1 MLIDIYFSMPKAS
14 TKKYKPYL
22 LPSEFSEMERFIEVN
37 KVLMT
42 EQVIS
47 SIEYALD
54 KKLNIIEVFSFK
66 DSDFVVTLPFEQ
78 FKNNLLH
85 VYNYYIQTEKYEL
98 CIRVKKIETKLDNE
112 LKKLNAHEKK
122 QKEN

>member
-1 MLIDIYFSMPKAS
+1 MPKAC

-22 LPSEFSEMERFIEVN
+22 LPSEFNEMERFIEVN
-37 KVLMT
+37 KILMT

-54 KKLNIIEVFSFK
+54 ENLNIVEVFSFK

-78 FKNNLLH
+78 FKDNLLH
-85 VYNYYIQTEKYEL
+85 VYNYYIQLEKYEL
-98 CIRVKKIETKLDNE
+98 CSRIKKIETKLDIE
-112 LKKLNAHEKK
+112 LKKINTNEKK
-122 QKEN
+122 

>member
-1 MLIDIYFSMPKAS
+1 MPKAS

>member
-1 MLIDIYFSMPKAS
+1 MPKAS

-37 KVLMT
+37 KTLMT

-54 KKLNIIEVFSFK
+54 KNLNVVEVFSFK
-66 DSDFVVTLPFEQ
+66 DSHFVVTLPFEQ
-78 FKNNLLH
+78 FKDNLLH
-85 VYNYYIQTEKYEL
+85 VYNYYIQMEKYEL
-98 CIRVKKIETKLDNE
+98 CTRIKKIETKLDSE
-112 LKKLNAHEKK
+112 LKKINTHEKK
-122 QKEN
+122 QKEK